1 MNITCWPNQSQTPPC
16 PNDATPARTAQANF
30 QLLLLICLCAALV
43 GCATPDTNIV
53 SQPQGAEVM
62 INGVNLGTTPIHHQ
76 FDFKQTPTSTVV
88 ASKPGYHNQQ
98 LIITKESSG
107 IHDNQLVIVLPE
119 DEAYKVTTTSD
130 ADNAWLR
137 VQVDPSLSP
146 DVVWQKVVDS
156 VTSRFPSLEM
166 LDAASG
172 YMRSVYINQKFN
184 GPDGD
189 YQVRTRF
196 ICSISSKTPLVY
208 KLKIESEI
216 SAGHQDWMP
225 YDRVFKEDAQ
235 LVEELQGRLGVK

>member
-1 MNITCWPNQSQTPPC
+1 MKIIRLPAQTQVMPC
-16 PNDATPARTAQANF
+16 QNDTTSSRTIHSI
-30 QLLLLICLCAALV
+30 LLLAFLICLCV
-43 GCATPDTNIV
+43 GLAGCSTPETNIV
-53 SQPQGAEVM
+53 SQPPGAMIM

-76 FDFKQTPTSTVV
+76 FDFKQTPTSVVV

-98 LIITKESSG
+98 QIITRESSG
-107 IHDNQLVIVLPE
+107 IHDNQLNVVLSE

-130 ADNAWLR
+130 ADNNWLR

-146 DVVWQKVVDS
+146 EVVWQKVVDS
-156 VTSRFPSLEM
+156 VTSRYPSLEM

-172 YMRSVYINQKFN
+172 YMRSVYSIRKFK

-208 KLKIESEI
+208 KMKIESEMS
-216 SAGHQDWMP
+216 SAHQDWLP
-225 YDRVFKEDAQ
+225 YDRVFKEDGQ
-235 LVEELQGRLGVK
+235 LIEEIQGRLGVK

>member
-1 MNITCWPNQSQTPPC
+1 MKTTTLPGQIKTPVNLNHPVSSDGKLLPLRWTFLLGLC
-16 PNDATPARTAQANF
+16 VGLAGCSTPE
-30 QLLLLICLCAALV
+30 
-43 GCATPDTNIV
+43 TNIV
-53 SQPQGAEVM
+53 SQPPGAMVM
-62 INGVNLGTTPIHHQ
+62 INGVNLGVTPIHHQ
-76 FDFKQTPTSTVV
+76 FDFKQTPTSVV
-88 ASKPGYHNQQ
+88 IASKPGYHNQQ
-98 LIITKESSG
+98 QIITRESSG
-107 IHDNQLVIVLPE
+107 IHDNQLAIVLSE

-130 ADNAWLR
+130 ADNSWLR

-172 YMRSVYINQKFN
+172 YMRSVYVNQKFK

-208 KLKIESEI
+208 KLKIESEL
-216 SAGHQDWMP
+216 SVGHQDWIP

>member
-1 MNITCWPNQSQTPPC
+1 MKITCLSHQTQFMPC
-16 PNDATPARTAQANF
+16 PNDRMSSRTSRAVVQF
-30 QLLLLICLCAALV
+30 LFLICVCAGLA

-53 SQPQGAEVM
+53 SQPPGATVA

-76 FDFKQTPTSTVV
+76 FDFKQTPTSTVI
-88 ASKPGYHNQQ
+88 ASKPGFHNQQ
-98 LIITKESSG
+98 LIITRESSG

-137 VQVDPSLSP
+137 VQVDPSLTP

-172 YMRSVYINQKFN
+172 YMRSVYVTQKFT

-208 KLKIESEI
+208 KLKIESEM
-216 SAGHQDWMP
+216 SAGHQDWAP
-225 YDRVFKEDAQ
+225 YDRVFKPDAQ
-235 LVEELQGRLGVK
+235 LIEELQGRLGVK